1 MKKIL
6 VIAKSLGGGGS
17 EVALVEFLNHLD
29 ESKYDVTVL
38 LLDKDTEYSYRLKK
52 KTKIKYIE
60 FDNKFYHSLAS
71 MYALPG
77 KIIKKMRLNKYF
89 PIYNLLAKHS
99 KTSGLSHYDIAIDFY
114 GYGAFTTAFLA
125 LNVKADKKAFWLHDE
140 QMPWIT
146 NAERYFNDYDKIF
159 GVSKAIKNSFDDM
172 YPEYK
177 EKSNI
182 FYNVIN
188 LENILKKST
197 EFYPKEIKKNV
208 FNIITVGRLTEQKG
222 YDISIKAAKRL
233 RDEEIHF
240 KWFAIGEG
248 KDRRKLEK
256 LIQKCNLNDKF
267 ILLGRRD
274 NPYPYIK
281 ACDLFVLPSRHEGY
295 SVALVEART
304 LGKCIITSDFPANM
318 EQIKDGKNGLISKL
332 NDEDLANCIKEIYL
346 NPKLKIKL
354 EKNVMQEKISF
365 DNQMNKLDEI

>member
-29 ESKYDVTVL
+29 ERKYDVTVL

-125 LNVKADKKAFWLHDE
+125 LNVEADKKAFWLHDE

-146 NAERYFNDYDKIF
+146 NVERYFNDYDKIF

-256 LIQKCNLNDKF
+256 LIQKFNLNDKF